1 MGLAAILFNCA
12 EQFEEIDNVTLTER
26 HMRHLENNDQ
36 AVSEKKTKV
45 YANVRHSIK

>member
-12 EQFEEIDNVTLTER
+12 EKFEEIDNVTLTER

-36 AVSEKKTKV
+36 AVSEKKTLK
-45 YANVRHSIK
+45 YTRM